1 MFNEFDCPHP
11 ARLSHLIFGGIF
23 TVIAVL
29 SISCGGE
36 SSSNSPIDIPDSETT
51 ISSSETTNSSSFDEG
66 CKCEAMSSNE
76 IIEVSSSSEKPVS
89 SSSLSTEKSPYSS
102 SEVKSSSSFKKN
114 ENSSSSSLIGESSS
128 SLQIEEYSSSSFYE
142 KKWDFLNPKIVYGE
156 IVDKRD
162 GQKYKTVEIGSQ
174 VWMAENLNYDFGLY
188 HYEEFQS
195 SVFCEDDENCRKY
208 GRYYTW
214 AMAIDSAAL
223 RKQGLKCGDGY
234 ECSFNGP
241 IQGICPEGF
250 HLPDT
255 TEWLTLKNYVF
266 EQTGDSSSAALK
278 ATTDWI
284 EYEDEET
291 HQKISLGND
300 LFGFSALPSGHYEK
314 GVRNWYFSR
323 IGKQAAFWSS
333 THGSGTFAGGF
344 NISYDSERIFY
355 KSKAAKSNY
364 FPIRCIKD

>member
-1 MFNEFDCPHP
+1 MLKKFVLGGMFVMAALLGN
-11 ARLSHLIFGGIF
+11 A
-23 TVIAVL
+23 
-29 SISCGGE
+29 CGGE
-36 SSSNSPIDIPDSETT
+36 SSSSSPAGPADNEASIFSSEAANSSSSGKVYKGETL
-51 ISSSETTNSSSFDEG
+51 SSSEKT
-66 CKCEAMSSNE
+66 EA
-76 IIEVSSSSEKPVS
+76 SSSSEKAAS
-89 SSSLSTEKSPYSS
+89 SSSFSTEKSPYSFS
-102 SEVKSSSSFKKN
+102 DMESSSSFGKK
-114 ENSSSSSLIGESSS
+114 ENSSSSTLPEESSS
-128 SLQIEEYSSSSFYE
+128 SLQIEETSSSSIYE
-142 KKWDFLNPKIVYGE
+142 KKWDYLNPKIVYGE

-162 GQKYKTVEIGSQ
+162 GQKYKTVEIGTQ